1 MLAIEHC
8 ALEGLP
14 FVASLSA
21 PMNIE
26 SFACGLTLM
35 VCEAY
40 RQVPAN
46 STSAP
51 RATWSGFLVSPTGSL
66 IQ

>member
-40 RQVPAN
+40 RDGRV
-46 STSAP
+46 
-51 RATWSGFLVSPTGSL
+51 G
-66 IQ
+66 I